1 MRNDGVNSYANY
13 CWLSSTGKGVVVV
26 VTVVDAVMLFCLFS
40 AMHFVLK

>member
-1 MRNDGVNSYANY
+1 MRNDGVHNYANY
-13 CWLSSTGKGVVVV
+13 CWLTSTGKGVVVV